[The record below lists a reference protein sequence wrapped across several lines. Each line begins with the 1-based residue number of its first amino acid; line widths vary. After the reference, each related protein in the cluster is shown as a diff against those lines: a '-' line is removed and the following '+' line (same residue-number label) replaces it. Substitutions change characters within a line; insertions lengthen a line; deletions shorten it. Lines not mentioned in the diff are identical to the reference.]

1 MHISY
6 VSRRELKSRMST
18 KTTKKHS
25 ENDVP
30 LYLFH
35 EGSNSNAYEYFG
47 SHRKNKNT
55 VVFRVWAPD
64 AKNVS
69 VTGDFNN
76 WSETENPMKQLKN
89 SGGVWEAEIKNIKP
103 YDMYKYCI
111 TAADGRT
118 LMKCDPYGFHMET
131 RPGTATKYYEI
142 DDCYEWHDEKWVEG
156 RNGKNIYESPV
167 NIYEIHAGSWKQ
179 YDDGNFYSYR
189 ALADSL
195 VPYVK
200 KMGYTHIEFM
210 PLTEYPFD
218 GSWGYQVTGYF
229 AATSR
234 YGEPKDLMYL
244 VDKCH
249 ENGIGVIL
257 DWVPAHF
264 PKDANGLYEFD
275 GGPLYEYSDPRK
287 GEHYGWGTR
296 VFDFGKNEVRSFLMS
311 SASFWLKKYHLD
323 GIRIDA
329 VASMLYLDYDRKDGE
344 WVPNK
349 NGGNENLEAVEFL
362 QKLNENIFRDFPY
375 AMMIA
380 EESTSWPMV
389 TKPVFSG
396 GLGFNFKWNMGWMN
410 DILRYFSL
418 DGFFRKYNHD
428 CITFSMFYAFSEN
441 FVLPISHD
449 EVVHGKKSLIDKM
462 PGSYDEKFAGVR
474 AFLGYMMAHP
484 GKKLMFMGQEFGQ
497 FIEWNYEK
505 GLDWLLLDYP
515 KHRAL
520 QNYFKKINEFYKANP
535 AFWQIDYSWEGF
547 SWISS
552 DDKDNSVIAFRRIDE
567 KGKEIIVVCNF
578 TNVERCDYRIG
589 IPKKGAYKIVFNS
602 DDVDFGGE
610 GKGNK
615 GKLKTESINMHGFEQ
630 SISLDLPP
638 MSAIYIKKTR

>member
-1 MHISY
+1 
-6 VSRRELKSRMST
+6 MST

-69 VTGDFNN
+69 VTGDFND
-76 WSETENPMKQLKN
+76 WSETENPMKLLKN

-189 ALADSL
+189 ALADAL

-244 VDKCH
+244 IDKCH

-602 DDVDFGGE
+602 DDVEFGGE

>member
-1 MHISY
+1 
-6 VSRRELKSRMST
+6 MST

-69 VTGDFNN
+69 VTGDFND

-249 ENGIGVIL
+249 KNGIGVIL

-602 DDVDFGGE
+602 DDVEFGGE

>member
-1 MHISY
+1 
-6 VSRRELKSRMST
+6 MST

-69 VTGDFNN
+69 VTGDFND
-76 WSETENPMKQLKN
+76 WSETENPMKLLKN

-389 TKPVFSG
+389 TKHVFSG

>member
-1 MHISY
+1 
-6 VSRRELKSRMST
+6 MST

-69 VTGDFNN
+69 VTGDFND
-76 WSETENPMKQLKN
+76 WSQTENPMKLLKN

-244 VDKCH
+244 IDKCH
-249 ENGIGVIL
+249 GNGIGVIL

>member
-1 MHISY
+1 MHISH

-64 AKNVS
+64 AKSVS
-69 VTGDFNN
+69 VTGDFND

-142 DDCYEWHDEKWVEG
+142 DDCYEWHDEKWLEG

-602 DDVDFGGE
+602 DDVEFGGE

>member
-1 MHISY
+1 MHISH

-64 AKNVS
+64 AKSVS

-76 WSETENPMKQLKN
+76 WSETENPMKPLKN

>member
-1 MHISY
+1 
-6 VSRRELKSRMST
+6 MST

-76 WSETENPMKQLKN
+76 WSETENPMKPLKN

-142 DDCYEWHDEKWVEG
+142 DDCYEWHDAKWVEG

-189 ALADSL
+189 ALADAL

>member
-1 MHISY
+1 MHISH

-69 VTGDFNN
+69 VTGDFND
-76 WSETENPMKQLKN
+76 WSETENPMKRLKN

-189 ALADSL
+189 ALADAL

-244 VDKCH
+244 IDKCH

-602 DDVDFGGE
+602 DDVEFGGE